1 MILADVHNHTLISH
15 GEASAAQMH
24 KAARRLGLA
33 WYGFSEH
40 SPLPPGYAC
49 PLYHGDLA
57 GDFPGYVEEVLALRA
72 HSPLPGAPRV
82 LLGMELDWI
91 PSRMPYMRELA
102 ARWPFDY
109 VIGGLHFL
117 DMLAVGSPKNW
128 GQGESEEER
137 CRRFAAYYREMTAMV
152 RSGLMN
158 IVAHPDFIKVRCW
171 GSFQAWLAAPGS
183 LDLIRET
190 LTAMRET
197 GVALEVSSAGLRKDF
212 AEPYPAPPVMRL
224 AAELGVN
231 ISFGSDAHAT
241 ADVAFGFDQLAAYAR
256 SFGYA
261 QSVIF
266 VGRKPRFLP
275 F

>member
-15 GEASAAQMH
+15 GEADVAQMYE
-24 KAARRLGLA
+24 AARARGLR

-57 GDFPGYVEEVLALRA
+57 GDFPGYVEDVLRLTSAEF
-72 HSPLPGAPRV
+72 PRV

-102 ARWPFDY
+102 ARWSFDY

-117 DMLAVGSPKNW
+117 GMLAVGSPKNW
-128 GQGESEEER
+128 GRGESEEER
-137 CRRFAAYYREMTAMV
+137 YARFADYYREMTAMV

-171 GSFQAWLAAPGS
+171 ESFHAWLDRPGS
-183 LDLIRET
+183 LELIRET
-190 LTAMRET
+190 LLAMRDG
-197 GVALEVSSAGLRKDF
+197 GVALEVSSAGLRKEF
-212 AEPYPAPPVMRL
+212 AEPYPAPAIMRL
-224 AAELGVN
+224 AAELGVS

-241 ADVAFGFDQLAAYAR
+241 ADVTFGFDQLAAYAR

-261 QSVIF
+261 HSVVF
-266 VGRKPRFLP
+266 QARQPFNLP

>member
-1 MILADVHNHTLISH
+1 MILADVHNHTIISH
-15 GEASAAQMH
+15 GEATVTQMYEAAQ
-24 KAARRLGLA
+24 ARGLS

-57 GDFPGYVEEVLALRA
+57 GDFPRYVEEVSGLKAA
-72 HSPLPGAPRV
+72 ASPRV

-91 PSRMPYMRELA
+91 PSHMPYMRELA

-117 DMLAVGSPKNW
+117 GSLAVGSPKNW

-137 CRRFAAYYREMTAMV
+137 RARFVAYYREMTRMV

-158 IVAHPDFIKVRCW
+158 IVAHPDFIKVRCPE
-171 GSFQAWLAAPGS
+171 SFHAWLDMPGS
-183 LDLIRET
+183 LELIRGM
-190 LTAMRET
+190 LCAMREC

-212 AEPYPAPPVMRL
+212 AEPYPAPAIMRL
-224 AAELGVN
+224 AAAEGVS

-241 ADVAFGFDQLAAYAR
+241 ADVAFAFDHLAAYAR
-256 SFGYA
+256 SFGYCH
-261 QSVIF
+261 SVVF
-266 VGRKPRFLP
+266 QARLP
-275 F
+275 FSLPF

>member
-1 MILADVHNHTLISH
+1 MILADVHNHTSISH
-15 GEASAAQMH
+15 GEATAAQMYE
-24 KAARRLGLA
+24 AAQARGLR

-57 GDFPGYVEEVLALRA
+57 GDFPRYVEEALRLKSA
-72 HSPLPGAPRV
+72 GSPRV

-91 PSRMPYMRELA
+91 PSHMPYMRELA

-117 DMLAVGSPKNW
+117 GSLAVGSPGNW
-128 GQGESEEER
+128 NQGESEEER
-137 CRRFAAYYREMTAMV
+137 HARFAAYYREMKAMA

-158 IVAHPDFIKVRCW
+158 IVAHPDFIKVRCPE
-171 GSFQAWLAAPGS
+171 SFHAWLDRPGS
-183 LDLIRET
+183 LELIRET
-190 LTAMRET
+190 LCAMREG
-197 GVALEVSSAGLRKDF
+197 GVALEVSSAGLRKEF
-212 AEPYPAPPVMRL
+212 AEPYPAPAIMRL
-224 AAELGVN
+224 AVEEGVN
-231 ISFGSDAHAT
+231 ISFGSDAHST
-241 ADVAFGFDQLAAYAR
+241 ADVAFAFDHLAAYAR

-261 QSVIF
+261 RSVVF
-266 VGRKPRFLP
+266 QARQPFHLP